1 MRLSLAALLA
11 AAALVA
17 GCTSGGSGSTSTSSS
32 APAAD
37 PAVAYVDQVCA
48 AASGFANAA
57 KTPPKLDATD
67 PVKLKA
73 DMSAYMGQ
81 LGDAFTRSATDLR
94 AIGPSPVAGGDEQV
108 AKMATTFDEVAKVFT
123 DAKAQ
128 IAQADAADPSGGLQ
142 AAGEAIAKLTEF
154 AEPLKDLRTSPEL
167 LAAAEKAP
175 KCQSI
180 REPATTTGGDAPTS
194 DAVPTTT
201 S

>member
-11 AAALVA
+11 TAALVA

-32 APAAD
+32 APTAD
-37 PAVAYVDQVCA
+37 PAVAYVDQVCS

-67 PVKLKA
+67 PAKLKT

-81 LGDAFTRSATDLR
+81 LGAAFAKSATDLR

-108 AKMATTFDEVAKVFT
+108 KKMAGTFDEVAKVFT

-128 IAQADAADPSGGLQ
+128 IEQADAADPSGGLQ

-154 AEPLKDLRTSPEL
+154 AEPLKDLQTSPEL

-175 KCQSI
+175 RCQSI
-180 REPATTTGGDAPTS
+180 REPATTGSDAPS
-194 DAVPTTT
+194 SGAAPTTT